1 MRSGEKRNPLMG
13 LKMFGPLQ
21 ELCDG
26 LRLQKAHP
34 NRNLH
39 LDDYLS
45 LMLLAFFNPAITG
58 LRQLVEL
65 PEYPVVNRNLGLTHT
80 SLGSFSEASAVFDPE
95 PLRRIF
101 MELSKEAC
109 ATNGPRRPAGLPKE
123 IRVLIADGSIW
134 KLLPRMVPELYR
146 GAASR
151 ARKAEFKAHVVFN
164 VFGHVPTDC
173 IVTDGDVDERH
184 VLPLQMESGALYV
197 LDRGYHSYPLYQQ
210 ILQAENSLV
219 ARLRCDSK
227 YEVLEDLPLTQEAQ
241 AAGVTLDQRV
251 RLLSYHEALERP
263 LRVVRARVVC
273 PESKNL
279 DPKHKR
285 GKYAAVREETSYEL
299 ILLTDR
305 FDLTAEEVLTIYKQ
319 RWQIEIFFRWFKCVL
334 KCRHLFSE
342 TANGF
347 ALQMYSALIA
357 SLLVVIYTRRKPNKM
372 LLWTLQLYFQ
382 GIASLAQV
390 EAKVKK
396 CKLLV
401 N

>member
-1 MRSGEKRNPLMG
+1 MRSGEKTSELMG
-13 LKMFGPLQ
+13 LKMFGPLR
-21 ELCDG
+21 ELHDG

-65 PEYPVVNRNLGLTHT
+65 PEYPVVNRNLGITHT

-101 MELSKEAC
+101 LELSDESRA
-109 ATNGPRRPAGLPKE
+109 ANGPVRPQGLPE
-123 IRVLIADGSIW
+123 ELRVLIADASIW

-146 GAASR
+146 SPPTR

-164 VFGHVPTDC
+164 VFDQAPVEC
-173 IVTDGDVDERH
+173 VLTDGDVDERH
-184 VLPLQMESGALYV
+184 VLPRQLESGAMYV
-197 LDRGYHSYPLYQQ
+197 LDRGYHSYPLYRE

-227 YEVLEDLPLTQEAQ
+227 YKVLEELPLTEGSR
-241 AAGVTLDQRV
+241 AAGVTADQRV
-251 RLLSYHEALERP
+251 QLLSYDKPVERP
-263 LRVVRARVVC
+263 LRIVRAKVVC
-273 PESKNL
+273 PKSKNI

-285 GKYAAVREETSYEL
+285 GKYEAVREATSYEL

-305 FDLTAEEVLTIYKQ
+305 FDLDAAEVLAIYKY

-334 KCRHLFSE
+334 NCRHLFSE
-342 TANGF
+342 TPNGF

-357 SLLVVIYTRRKPNKM
+357 SLLVVIYTQRKPNKM
-372 LLWTLQLYFQ
+372 LLWVLQLYFQ
-382 GIASLAQV
+382 GVARWDQV
-390 EAKVKK
+390 EAKIKA
-396 CKLLV
+396 CKPLA